1 MKLLLA
7 GPGTGKTTRI
17 KELINGQQDLDKI
30 LVVSF
35 TNATIQDL
43 LRSFSNAGIGIT
55 EKNCITLHKYALKIN
70 HQKSLHILNGIET
83 EILESYA
90 KKFSVTFDDLCKTLG
105 CITFEQMIT
114 QTTAFMKTNPAYL
127 QDLIGDIDLLIV
139 DEFQDFNPTE
149 RELISSLSVHA
160 KDSIILGDD
169 DQCIYEF
176 KDADTEGI
184 INLFNDTAVENL
196 IHHNICYRCPD
207 CVVDACSN
215 LININQKRVLK
226 EWKKSGKVGEV
237 LFKQLRTQNESAN
250 FVVQEIEKI
259 KSSSPEASVMILSAV
274 EFAVEEILVALK
286 NKNITYTSLWNQKI
300 DFEKIKRVWEIRTV
314 LGSKK
319 ILNLLFLVHANI
331 KANKKVL
338 KNISGLLGK
347 DLNFETVLD
356 LLEKSNFI
364 DPAIAT
370 LIKNKPSLA
379 DMMGLE
385 QYSFLSQYLS
395 EVTLEE
401 DLEKLAKVI
410 SEPPPFDSTGIN
422 IMSIHKSKGLQA
434 DHVFMVGMV
443 EGIIPNALRGLDT
456 VEAQRRLLFVG
467 MSRTKNKLFLLS
479 TIEWD
484 GKYVN
489 RVDKKQF
496 RFDFKSRKYQ
506 GRTSAFITELN
517 LS

>member
-17 KELINGQQDLDKI
+17 KELINDQQDLNKI

-35 TNATIQDL
+35 TNATIHDL
-43 LRSFSNAGIGIT
+43 LKSFFDAGIGIT

-70 HQKSLHILNGIET
+70 HQKGLHILNGIET
-83 EILESYA
+83 EILKLYA
-90 KKFSVTFDDLCKTLG
+90 KKFNITFNDLCKTLG

-114 QTTAFMKTNPAYL
+114 QTTAFIKTNPAYL

-139 DEFQDFNPTE
+139 DEFQDFNPIE
-149 RELISSLSVHA
+149 RELINLLSLHSKA
-160 KDSIILGDD
+160 AIILGDD

-215 LININQKRVLK
+215 LIKINQKRVIK
-226 EWKKSGKVGEV
+226 EWKKSGRSGEII
-237 LFKQLRTQNESAN
+237 FKQLRTQNESAN
-250 FVVQEIEKI
+250 FVIQEIEKI
-259 KSSSPEASVMILSAV
+259 QSSSPEASVMILSAV
-274 EFAVEEILVALK
+274 EFAVEEILTVLK

-300 DFEKIKRVWEIRTV
+300 DYEKIKRVWEVRTI
-314 LGSKK
+314 LGNKK
-319 ILNLLFLVHANI
+319 ILNLLFLVHENI

-338 KNISGLLGK
+338 KNINELLGK

-356 LLEKSNFI
+356 LLEKSNSI
-364 DPAIAT
+364 DPAFTT
-370 LIKNKPSLA
+370 LIKNKSSLA
-379 DMMGLE
+379 DIVGTNK
-385 QYSFLSQYLS
+385 YSFLSQYLS
-395 EVTLEE
+395 ELTLED
-401 DLEKLAKVI
+401 DLEKLSKVI
-410 SEPPPFDSTGIN
+410 SEPMPFDSSGIN

-434 DHVFMVGMV
+434 DYVFMIGMV

-456 VEAQRRLLFVG
+456 LEAQRRLLFVG
-467 MSRTKNKLFLLS
+467 MSRSKNMLYLIS

-496 RFDFKSRKYQ
+496 RFDFKSRKYL
-506 GRTSAFITELN
+506 GRTSSFITELN
-517 LS
+517 L